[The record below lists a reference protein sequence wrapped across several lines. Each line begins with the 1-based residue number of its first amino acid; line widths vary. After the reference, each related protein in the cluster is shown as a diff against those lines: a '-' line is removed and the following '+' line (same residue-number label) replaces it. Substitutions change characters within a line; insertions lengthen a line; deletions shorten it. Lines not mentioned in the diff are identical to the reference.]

1 MADVIAKHICDLYK
15 ADVIAFV
22 ADVIAINFAIS
33 IVFGRCY
40 CQDVLVLCNHQ
51 LFSFFNW
58 LMLLPC
64 GRWKAIVFDML
75 ADVIAK
81 WQME

>member
-22 ADVIAINFAIS
+22 ADVIAINLPS
-33 IVFGRCY
+33 
-40 CQDVLVLCNHQ
+40 Q
-51 LFSFFNW
+51 LF
-58 LMLLPC
+58 
-64 GRWKAIVFDML
+64 L

-81 WQME
+81 MSWCYVITNCFSFG